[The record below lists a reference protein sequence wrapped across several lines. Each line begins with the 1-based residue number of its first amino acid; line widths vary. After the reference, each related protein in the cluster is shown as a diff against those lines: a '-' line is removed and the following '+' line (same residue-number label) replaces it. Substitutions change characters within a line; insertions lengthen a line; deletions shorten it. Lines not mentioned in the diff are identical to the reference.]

1 MLTSLRLLTRY
12 SSPARLHLATI
23 LSLSASPRLRFAPTN
38 MARKSLPAKRDR
50 STSSPLSDVDMA
62 RPKAAP
68 KSASNGVARG
78 RASKAAGM
86 AKSAAALKDDSESL
100 SEEEQP
106 KKKPRASAASVT
118 KGKSKGKEVK
128 EEEAHEDEKCGSCA
142 SESEDEAE
150 PKAKG
155 KGKAAGKAGAT
166 KSAKAAAGKSKKAA
180 NGDADVDADAGAGA
194 EGEEKPKKKAKAK
207 AFPPPDL
214 EPSSHP
220 KRHGYPVYQL
230 PELAVPPNGGI
241 GDRALNRTRPMLLGA
256 HVSIG
261 GGPAGAL
268 LRAGKAGANGL
279 AMFVKSQRQ
288 WKSNPYEE
296 EAVKN
301 FKDMMK
307 SREEGGMGY
316 GPESVLVHGSYLINL
331 GYVPWPLPSVHHP
344 FCTSLTE
351 RLLTVQKP

>member
-1 MLTSLRLLTRY
+1 
-12 SSPARLHLATI
+12 
-23 LSLSASPRLRFAPTN
+23 
-38 MARKSLPAKRDR
+38 
-50 STSSPLSDVDMA
+50 
-62 RPKAAP
+62 
-68 KSASNGVARG
+68 
-78 RASKAAGM
+78 M

-106 KKKPRASAASVT
+106 KKKSRASAASVT
-118 KGKSKGKEVK
+118 KGKGKKLK
-128 EEEAHEDEKCGSCA
+128 EEEQHDDEKCGSCA
-142 SESEDEAE
+142 SESEDEVAE

-155 KGKAAGKAGAT
+155 KGKAAGKAGTAKT
-166 KSAKAAAGKSKKAA
+166 AKAAAGKSKKAA
-180 NGDADVDADAGAGA
+180 NGDANVDANAGAD
-194 EGEEKPKKKAKAK
+194 GEEKPKKKAKAK

-220 KRHGYPVYQL
+220 ERHGYPVYQL
-230 PELAVPPNGGI
+230 PELTVPPNGGI

-331 GYVPWPLPSVHHP
+331 GYVPWPRQLSIILPV
-344 FCTSLTE
+344 
-351 RLLTVQKP
+351 RR